1 MKDRIRQLMEAQH
14 LTQQRFA
21 EMIDISPA
29 SLSSIFNDRT
39 KPTLNHVDAIR
50 KSFPNIN
57 LGWLLYG
64 DGEMFL
70 TSGLQNRSDVPATS
84 TFTTTEPVL
93 EFDDTKA
100 VLPQQSDVH
109 HMPQSTASQSSY
121 SSLKTE
127 KPIVKIVDKPQRH
140 ISEIRIFF
148 DDQTWETFVPK
159 K

>member
-70 TSGLQNRSDVPATS
+70 TSGLQNRADVPATS

-100 VLPQQSDVH
+100 VLPQQSDVQ

>member
-70 TSGLQNRSDVPATS
+70 TSGLQNRSDVPAAS
-84 TFTTTEPVL
+84 TFTNTEPVL

-100 VLPQQSDVH
+100 VLPQQSDVQ
-109 HMPQSTASQSSY
+109 HMPQSTVPQSSY
-121 SSLKTE
+121 SSLKAE

>member
-1 MKDRIRQLMEAQH
+1 MEAQH

-121 SSLKTE
+121 SSLKAE